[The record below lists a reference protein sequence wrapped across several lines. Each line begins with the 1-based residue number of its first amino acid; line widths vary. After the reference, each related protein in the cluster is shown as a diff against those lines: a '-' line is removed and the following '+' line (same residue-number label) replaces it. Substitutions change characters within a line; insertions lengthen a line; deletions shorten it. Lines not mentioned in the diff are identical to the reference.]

1 MKQITLGLITQCE
14 ILMSAEEFVLCIDST
29 YNVFQEKFNLS
40 GLEDILKKY
49 IPCQTQMMLDIE
61 DVNYRVTPNE
71 VKISSY
77 THLLIENETQR
88 HLSAEEF
95 IRYCTGGIDYD
106 PTVTNIYDVFNW
118 ACVFTKEE
126 SGMIKLVVK
135 IVTERNPVNFFTVV
149 PWILGYFPELEK
161 LKK

>member
-1 MKQITLGLITQCE
+1 MKQMTLGLISSHET
-14 ILMSAEEFVLCIDST
+14 LMSAEEFVLCINST
-29 YNVFQEKFNLS
+29 HKVFQERSDLS
-40 GLEDILKKY
+40 GFETILKKY
-49 IPCQTQMMLDIE
+49 IPCKTQMMLDIE

-77 THLLIENETQR
+77 THLLIENDIHR

-106 PTVTNIYDVFNW
+106 PTVTNVYDVFNW
-118 ACVFTKEE
+118 VCIFTKEE

-161 LKK
+161 RK